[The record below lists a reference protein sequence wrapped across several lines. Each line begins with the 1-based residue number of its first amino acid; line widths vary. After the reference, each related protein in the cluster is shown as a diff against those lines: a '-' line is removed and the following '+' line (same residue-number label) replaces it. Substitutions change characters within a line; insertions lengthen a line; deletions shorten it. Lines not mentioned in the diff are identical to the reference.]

1 MGKQQWGSQGKK
13 RAAKRKRR
21 ADRTKRTR
29 TPTNPTTTHLTIP
42 IWAYPEAA
50 EALAEHMPD
59 MTTSQAL
66 DYLLT
71 EPVGWQTD
79 TGRISTIVPAEVV
92 AETGETNATYIAA
105 LALLHE
111 LGLLA
116 WDDTRRVHIQ
126 TIPEEP

>member
-1 MGKQQWGSQGKK
+1 MGKQQVSRGKK
-13 RAAKRKRR
+13 LAAKRKRR
-21 ADRTKRTR
+21 ADRTKRAL

-79 TGRISTIVPAEVV
+79 AGRVSSIVPAEVV
-92 AETGETNATYIAA
+92 AETGETNETFIAS
-105 LALLHE
+105 LDQLRE
-111 LGLLA
+111 LGLLV
-116 WDDTRRVHIQ
+116 WDDKRRIHIQ